1 MKHRYTTIIIG
12 AIVLVTVGLL
22 TGCVTLRPATIQM
35 NKDIRAYTHVYI
47 PATQTKESA
56 IGVPVVGVILPYAQS
71 VNPRDVI
78 AGGFSKRGFI
88 VLHDIE
94 ERVRPKTL
102 IVSYGE
108 SERRRVALGMGST
121 TEVILQLVS
130 AETGEL
136 VGTATAEGCG
146 DTESDDIKQAI
157 TRALAALFK

>member
-12 AIVLVTVGLL
+12 VIALVTMGLL

-78 AGGFSKRGFI
+78 VGALSRRGFI
-88 VLHDIE
+88 VL
-94 ERVRPKTL
+94 
-102 IVSYGE
+102 
-108 SERRRVALGMGST
+108 
-121 TEVILQLVS
+121 
-130 AETGEL
+130 
-136 VGTATAEGCG
+136 
-146 DTESDDIKQAI
+146 
-157 TRALAALFK
+157 LASKREFD

>member
-1 MKHRYTTIIIG
+1 MRTKIFFHAHRNFAPCPRKG
-12 AIVLVTVGLL
+12 NEEAL
-22 TGCVTLRPATIQM
+22 P
-35 NKDIRAYTHVYI
+35 
-47 PATQTKESA
+47 SS
-56 IGVPVVGVILPYAQS
+56 PYAQS
-71 VNPRDVI
+71 VNSRDVI

-108 SERRRVALGMGST
+108 SGRRRVALGMGST